1 MGSRLGE
8 VITLQFGGYANWTG
22 AHFWNFQVR
31 RPFASHPSRR
41 ASPGKQSDGTLDRSL
56 TFPSL
61 PTPQDEAQGLA
72 EGEDDSSRAYAA
84 IDSGVL
90 YRVGETARGVP
101 TYVPRVV
108 SFDLGG
114 TMGGVRRAGHLY
126 GDDDAA
132 ADADGNL
139 PPITSWD
146 GGHAVFRQEQAHK
159 SAFLRNLEEDALVDA
174 LDGDEEE
181 EKEDASHAENDDP
194 DRRMDTDDSEDEDD
208 SEDGAR
214 RSKWGGSTKRSR
226 NGGDV
231 DAVAALRA
239 KMTAQLRVGVTDG
252 RRGRGDRDGRG
263 EDENRRAAALE
274 DENRRAA
281 ALEASASTLAADA
294 RSWTDFCKACLHPR
308 SSATLPGLWSGVDA
322 FAGFGEGVDL
332 FRSDERREEARDAV
346 RYWAEE
352 CDHLRGFQ
360 VFAED
365 LGGFG
370 GVAATVTEE
379 IRDEYGGAPT
389 VLFSLR
395 PPANTRESAQYRA
408 RLALLND
415 AMASAVLAPNCDVY
429 VPVACP
435 DASAVRVAGLPGYDG
450 DGRYVASA
458 LKAAA
463 IDTATLTWRV
473 RDDGRGDGCV
483 GGTGMRGVAA
493 HLSARTGAPFA
504 AMTATMPCEPIDD
517 DSREG
522 SRGGYVVPGEPN
534 RSDSLLA
541 TRVRGAFD
549 AAARTEDVTRARAVL
564 SRQVHY
570 TPGCDD
576 DDELE
581 PLAEVYSARGWR
593 VRMGGRDDASIEGG
607 SSAAGGSSTSAATPH
622 QTRRALDRAL
632 AREAYRAPRLRFAA
646 AAPLPLPLP
655 FPRVFRR
662 GGRSGEP
669 RENPRECGAMTRL
682 VVARSYGRVL
692 REMNAGWRRAVRG
705 GAGKATVASWGY
717 GGDDVDDVGETLASA
732 AGALLDGSD
741 AGDEFEFD
749 DVDDE

>member
-252 RRGRGDRDGRG
+252 RRGRRRRGDRDGRG

-281 ALEASASTLAADA
+281 ALEASASTLADDA

-435 DASAVRVAGLPGYDG
+435 DASAVRAAGLPGYDG

-549 AAARTEDVTRARAVL
+549 AAARTEDVTLARAVL

-581 PLAEVYSARGWR
+581 PLAEAYSARGWR
-593 VRMGGRDDASIEGG
+593 VRMGGRDDASIEGEFV
-607 SSAAGGSSTSAATPH
+607 
-622 QTRRALDRAL
+622 RRGRDADERRDPASD
-632 AREAYRAPRLRFAA
+632 APR
-646 AAPLPLPLP
+646 
-655 FPRVFRR
+655 PRPGARAR
-662 GGRSGEP
+662 GVP
-669 RENPRECGAMTRL
+669 RAEA
-682 VVARSYGRVL
+682 
-692 REMNAGWRRAVRG
+692 AVRG
-705 GAGKATVASWGY
+705 GGAASPAPPVSSRVPSRRAKRRTAGEPARVRR
-717 GGDDVDDVGETLASA
+717 DDQARRRSIVR
-732 AGALLDGSD
+732 
-741 AGDEFEFD
+741 
-749 DVDDE
+749 

>member
-1 MGSRLGE
+1 MELP
-8 VITLQFGGYANWTG
+8 G
-22 AHFWNFQVR
+22 APPLRF
-31 RPFASHPSRR
+31 PSSPP

-108 SFDLGG
+108 CFDLGG
-114 TMGGVRRAGHLY
+114 TTGGVRRAGHLY

-132 ADADGNL
+132 VGADGNI

-146 GGHAVFRQEQAHK
+146 GGHRVFRQERAHK

-174 LDGDEEE
+174 LDGDDEEE
-181 EKEDASHAENDDP
+181 VEEDASHAENDDP
-194 DRRMDTDDSEDEDD
+194 DRRMDTDDSEDED
-208 SEDGAR
+208 EDDAR

-231 DAVAALRA
+231 DAIAALRA
-239 KMTAQLRVGVTDG
+239 KMTAQLRVGFADE
-252 RRGRGDRDGRG
+252 RRGRRRPGRDGRG
-263 EDENRRAAALE
+263 EDANRRAAAALE
-274 DENRRAA
+274 DANRRAA
-281 ALEASASTLAADA
+281 ALEASASTLADDA

-308 SSATLPGLWSGVDA
+308 SSGILPGLWSGVDA

-332 FRSDERREEARDAV
+332 YRSDERREEARDAV

-352 CDHLRGFQ
+352 CDALRGFQ

-370 GVAATVTEE
+370 GVASAVTEE
-379 IRDEYGGAPT
+379 IRDEYGSVPT

-395 PPANTRESAQYRA
+395 PPPPASDSSGPSAGTYRTR
-408 RLALLND
+408 LGFLND
-415 AMASAVLAPNCDVY
+415 AMASAVLAPNCDAY

-435 DASAVRVAGLPGYDG
+435 DASRVRNAGLRGYDG
-450 DGRYVASA
+450 DGRYASSA

-463 IDTATLTWRV
+463 IDTATLTWRA
-473 RDDGRGDGCV
+473 RDDGRGGWCV
-483 GGTGMRGVAA
+483 GGTGMREVAA
-493 HLSARTGAPFA
+493 HLSARTGEPFA
-504 AMTATMPCEPIDD
+504 AMTATTPCEPVDVSSADD
-517 DSREG
+517 PRERRDASSGDSNG
-522 SRGGYVVPGEPN
+522 RGH
-534 RSDSLLA
+534 SLLA

-549 AAARTEDVTRARAVL
+549 EATRSEDARRARAVL
-564 SRQVHY
+564 SRQVYY

-576 DDELE
+576 EDGLE

-593 VRMGGRDDASIEGG
+593 VRMRRDDAS
-607 SSAAGGSSTSAATPH
+607 SAGDTTTAGDTTSAATPT
-622 QTRRALDRAL
+622 QTRDALDAAL
-632 AREAYRAPRLRFAA
+632 AREARRAPRLRFAS

-662 GGRSGEP
+662 DRAQ
-669 RENPRECGAMTRL
+669 NPRECGAMTRL
-682 VVARSYGRVL
+682 IATRSYGKVL
-692 REMNAGWRRAVRG
+692 TEMNARWRRAVRG
-705 GAGKATVASWGY
+705 GSGKATAASWGY
-717 GGDDVDDVGETLASA
+717 GGADVDDIGESLASA
-732 AGALLDGSD
+732 AGSLLDGSD
-741 AGDEFEFD
+741 AGDDFEFD
-749 DVDDE
+749 DADDE

>member
-1 MGSRLGE
+1 MELP
-8 VITLQFGGYANWTG
+8 G
-22 AHFWNFQVR
+22 APPLRF
-31 RPFASHPSRR
+31 PSKPPR
-41 ASPGKQSDGTLDRSL
+41 SPGKQSDGTLDRSL

-252 RRGRGDRDGRG
+252 RRGRRRG
-263 EDENRRAAALE
+263 E

-281 ALEASASTLAADA
+281 ALEASASTLADDA

-370 GVAATVTEE
+370 GVAATVAEE

-435 DASAVRVAGLPGYDG
+435 NAKSVRAQVYP
-450 DGRYVASA
+450 
-458 LKAAA
+458 
-463 IDTATLTWRV
+463 
-473 RDDGRGDGCV
+473 
-483 GGTGMRGVAA
+483 
-493 HLSARTGAPFA
+493 AR
-504 AMTATMPCEPIDD
+504 
-517 DSREG
+517 R
-522 SRGGYVVPGEPN
+522 
-534 RSDSLLA
+534 
-541 TRVRGAFD
+541 
-549 AAARTEDVTRARAVL
+549 
-564 SRQVHY
+564 
-570 TPGCDD
+570 
-576 DDELE
+576 
-581 PLAEVYSARGWR
+581 
-593 VRMGGRDDASIEGG
+593 
-607 SSAAGGSSTSAATPH
+607 
-622 QTRRALDRAL
+622 
-632 AREAYRAPRLRFAA
+632 
-646 AAPLPLPLP
+646 
-655 FPRVFRR
+655 
-662 GGRSGEP
+662 
-669 RENPRECGAMTRL
+669 
-682 VVARSYGRVL
+682 
-692 REMNAGWRRAVRG
+692 
-705 GAGKATVASWGY
+705 
-717 GGDDVDDVGETLASA
+717 
-732 AGALLDGSD
+732 
-741 AGDEFEFD
+741 
-749 DVDDE
+749 

>member
-1 MGSRLGE
+1 MELP
-8 VITLQFGGYANWTG
+8 G
-22 AHFWNFQVR
+22 APPLRF
-31 RPFASHPSRR
+31 PSTPP

-72 EGEDDSSRAYAA
+72 EGEDGSSRAYAS

-108 SFDLGG
+108 CFDLGG

-132 ADADGNL
+132 VGADGNL

-146 GGHAVFRQEQAHK
+146 GGHRVFRQERAHK
-159 SAFLRNLEEDALVDA
+159 SAFLRNLEEDAL
-174 LDGDEEE
+174 DGDEEE
-181 EKEDASHAENDDP
+181 EEEEEDASRVENDDP
-194 DRRMDTDDSEDEDD
+194 DRRMDTDDSEDED
-208 SEDGAR
+208 EDGAR

-231 DAVAALRA
+231 DAIAALRA
-239 KMTAQLRVGVTDG
+239 KMTAQLRVGFADERQK
-252 RRGRGDRDGRG
+252 RRRPGRDGRG
-263 EDENRRAAALE
+263 EDENRRPAALEDENRRAAALE

-281 ALEASASTLAADA
+281 ALEASASTLADDA

-308 SSATLPGLWSGVDA
+308 SSVILPGLWSGVDA

-332 FRSDERREEARDAV
+332 CRSDERREEARDSV

-352 CDHLRGFQ
+352 CDALRGFQ

-370 GVAATVTEE
+370 GVASAVTEE
-379 IRDEYGGAPT
+379 IRDEYGSVPT

-395 PPANTRESAQYRA
+395 PPVPSNSDTELLRTYRA
-408 RLALLND
+408 RLRSLND
-415 AMASAVLAPNCDVY
+415 AMASAVLAPNCDAY

-435 DASAVRVAGLPGYDG
+435 DASRVRAAGLRGYDG

-463 IDTATLTWRV
+463 IDTATLTWRSK
-473 RDDGRGDGCV
+473 DDGRGGFCV
-483 GGTGMRGVAA
+483 GGTGMREVAA
-493 HLSARTGAPFA
+493 HLSARTGEPFA
-504 AMTATMPCEPIDD
+504 AMTSTTPCEPVDVSSPRAAADD
-517 DSREG
+517 PRERRDASSGDSNR
-522 SRGGYVVPGEPN
+522 RGHH
-534 RSDSLLA
+534 SLLA
-541 TRVRGAFD
+541 TRVRGVFD
-549 AAARTEDVTRARAVL
+549 EAARSEDARRARAVL
-564 SRQVHY
+564 SRQVYY

-576 DDELE
+576 EDRLE

-593 VRMGGRDDASIEGG
+593 VRMRRDDASSAGDT
-607 SSAAGGSSTSAATPH
+607 SSAVDTTSAATPT
-622 QTRRALDRAL
+622 QTRDALDAAL
-632 AREAYRAPRLRFAA
+632 AREAYRAPRLRFAS

-655 FPRVFRR
+655 FPRVFSAEH
-662 GGRSGEP
+662 GAQ
-669 RENPRECGAMTRL
+669 NPRECGAMTRL
-682 VVARSYGRVL
+682 IATRSYGKVL
-692 REMNAGWRRAVRG
+692 TEMNARWRRAVRG

-717 GGDDVDDVGETLASA
+717 GGADVDDIGESLASA
-732 AGALLDGSD
+732 AGSLLDGSD
-741 AGDEFEFD
+741 AGDDFEFD

>member
-31 RPFASHPSRR
+31 RPFASHPAA
-41 ASPGKQSDGTLDRSL
+41 ASPGKRSDGTLDRSL
-56 TFPSL
+56 TFPPL

-72 EGEDDSSRAYAA
+72 EGEDDSSRLYSA

-108 SFDLGG
+108 CFDLGG

-126 GDDDAA
+126 GDDDVAA
-132 ADADGNL
+132 GADGNL

-146 GGHAVFRQEQAHK
+146 GGHAVFRQERAHK

-181 EKEDASHAENDDP
+181 EEEEENHDP
-194 DRRMDTDDSEDEDD
+194 DRRMDTDDSEDED
-208 SEDGAR
+208 EDGAR

-231 DAVAALRA
+231 DAIAALRA
-239 KMTAQLRVGVTDG
+239 KMTAQLQVVGVTDK
-252 RRGRGDRDGRG
+252 RRGRGD
-263 EDENRRAAALE
+263 DENRRAAALE

-308 SSATLPGLWSGVDA
+308 SSVTLPGLWSGVDA
-322 FAGFGEGVDL
+322 FAGFGEGVEL
-332 FRSDERREEARDAV
+332 YRSDERREEARDAV

-352 CDHLRGFQ
+352 CDRLRGFQ

-365 LGGFG
+365 LSGFG

-379 IRDEYGGAPT
+379 IRDEYGGVPT

-395 PPANTRESAQYRA
+395 PPNAANTPNSSVQYRT
-408 RLALLND
+408 RLGLLND
-415 AMASAVLAPNCDVY
+415 AMASAVLAPNCDAY

-435 DASAVRVAGLPGYDG
+435 NAKSVRAAGLPGYDVESG
-450 DGRYVASA
+450 VESDGRFAASA

-463 IDTATLTWRV
+463 IDTATLTWRT
-473 RDDGRGDGCV
+473 RDDGRGGWCV
-483 GGTGMRGVAA
+483 GGTGMREVAA
-493 HLSARTGAPFA
+493 HLSARTGGPFA
-504 AMTATMPCEPIDD
+504 AMTATTPCEHIDD
-517 DSREG
+517 YDSRERRREG
-522 SRGGYVVPGEPN
+522 PNPGEPN

-549 AAARTEDVTRARAVL
+549 EAARREDVTRARAVL
-564 SRQVHY
+564 SRQVYY
-570 TPGCDD
+570 TPGCC
-576 DDELE
+576 DEDALE
-581 PLAEVYSARGWR
+581 PVAEVYSARGWR
-593 VRMGGRDDASIEGG
+593 VRMGSDDEGE
-607 SSAAGGSSTSAATPH
+607 STTTAATPH
-622 QTRRALDRAL
+622 RTREALDRAL
-632 AREAYRAPRLRFAA
+632 AREAYRAPRLRFASV
-646 AAPLPLPLP
+646 APLPLPLP
-655 FPRVFRR
+655 FPRVFRPD
-662 GGRSGEP
+662 GG
-669 RENPRECGAMTRL
+669 ENPRECGAMTRL
-682 VVARSYGRVL
+682 VATASYGRVL
-692 REMNAGWRRAVRG
+692 SEMNARWRRAVRG

-717 GGDDVDDVGETLASA
+717 DGADVDDIGESLACA
-732 AGALLDGSD
+732 AGALAEGSD
-741 AGDEFEFD
+741 AGDDFEFD
-749 DVDDE
+749 DVDDDE

>member
-1 MGSRLGE
+1 M
-8 VITLQFGGYANWTG
+8 
-22 AHFWNFQVR
+22 
-31 RPFASHPSRR
+31 
-41 ASPGKQSDGTLDRSL
+41 
-56 TFPSL
+56 
-61 PTPQDEAQGLA
+61 
-72 EGEDDSSRAYAA
+72 
-84 IDSGVL
+84 
-90 YRVGETARGVP
+90 
-101 TYVPRVV
+101 
-108 SFDLGG
+108 
-114 TMGGVRRAGHLY
+114 
-126 GDDDAA
+126 
-132 ADADGNL
+132 
-139 PPITSWD
+139 
-146 GGHAVFRQEQAHK
+146 
-159 SAFLRNLEEDALVDA
+159 
-174 LDGDEEE
+174 DGDEEE

-252 RRGRGDRDGRG
+252 RRGRAR
-263 EDENRRAAALE
+263 
-274 DENRRAA
+274 
-281 ALEASASTLAADA
+281 ASA
-294 RSWTDFCKACLHPR
+294 HPR
-308 SSATLPGLWSGVDA
+308 SSMRTAAPPRSRPRLDARRRREVVDGLLQGVPPPPVVRDA
-322 FAGFGEGVDL
+322 PRVVVRGGRVRRLRRGRRSVSVRRAEGGGEGRGAVLGGGVRPPARVPAVFAGG
-332 FRSDERREEARDAV
+332 
-346 RYWAEE
+346 
-352 CDHLRGFQ
+352 
-360 VFAED
+360 

-370 GVAATVTEE
+370 GVAATVAEE

-435 DASAVRVAGLPGYDG
+435 DASAVRVAGLHGYDG

-522 SRGGYVVPGEPN
+522 SCGGYVVPGEPN

-549 AAARTEDVTRARAVL
+549 AAARTEDLARARAVL

-593 VRMGGRDDASIEGG
+593 VRMGGRDDASIEGD

-646 AAPLPLPLP
+646 AAPLRPAPP
-655 FPRVFRR
+655 VSSRVPSRGRAKRR
-662 GGRSGEP
+662 TAGEP
-669 RENPRECGAMTRL
+669 
-682 VVARSYGRVL
+682 ARV
-692 REMNAGWRRAVRG
+692 RRDDQARRRSIVR
-705 GAGKATVASWGY
+705 
-717 GGDDVDDVGETLASA
+717 
-732 AGALLDGSD
+732 
-741 AGDEFEFD
+741 
-749 DVDDE
+749 